1 MTPSATPIPI
11 PTFAPVDNRDEAW
24 AESVEFSGTGTSG
37 EKVVGR
43 LVVVNDE
50 ITDVLVGEVVDDVLD
65 AVKATLSDDWNQIG
79 IPSPNT
85 VQSPVPVMVRY
96 TVLRSLGM
104 SQLPFFN
111 TGALYEIV
119 FCPAGN
125 EDPHW

>member
-1 MTPSATPIPI
+1 MHWRALWIVTWTPSATPIPI
-11 PTFAPVDNRDEAW
+11 PAFAPVDNRDEAW

-37 EKVVGR
+37 EVVGR

-96 TVLRSLGM
+96 TVLRSLG
-104 SQLPFFN
+104 
-111 TGALYEIV
+111 ALYEIV